1 MERERERE
9 SGESRAQKKKK
20 KKSSLQR
27 KRIKCVNCNT
37 LGFTTVAF
45 GCWAGLGWAGYSGSW
60 PNYCRRPVAF

>member
-37 LGFTTVAF
+37 LGFTTVLL
-45 GCWAGLGWAGYSGSW
+45 LGWAWLGWLLWLLATGQIT
-60 PNYCRRPVAF
+60 VADQ